1 MITSIAPM
9 QQSDLSLDGSPALR
23 VKDELFPWGGEV
35 GGFILKDQKQF
46 NCYPTF
52 NRFRTIDDRK

>member
-1 MITSIAPM
+1 MHDNFYRSHAAVGPFIGRQPC
-9 QQSDLSLDGSPALR
+9 P
-23 VKDELFPWGGEV
+23 ELFPWGGEV